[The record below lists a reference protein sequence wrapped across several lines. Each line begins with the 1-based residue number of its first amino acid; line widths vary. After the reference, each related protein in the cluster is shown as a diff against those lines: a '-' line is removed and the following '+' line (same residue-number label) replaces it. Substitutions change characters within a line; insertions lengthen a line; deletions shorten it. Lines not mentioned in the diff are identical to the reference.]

1 MKMPRAASFC
11 GMNTDAAWG
20 QRPADVVELVLIV
33 RGACHIG
40 ANAVPRRAMKP
51 FQLPTHVAAALLA
64 GTFFLTPCVGASP
77 QAETAPVPVVE
88 AREKAQAI
96 LEDVRERELE
106 TQLELKQ
113 TELQRL
119 NEDLQKRQNESE
131 ILQRSMDS
139 IAIALAEG
147 GDTTEQ
153 LLARKKHLSRA
164 LELTTQRIE
173 AEKLKMDGLKSLSD
187 AQAKARE
194 RAARQHEETT
204 IRSNI
209 AGTEFRIL
217 SQKQNVQE
225 DGAKPKDDSAK
236 LVSEIA
242 ELKKRLEKADRNTAS
257 ALKLAREAMTTA
269 NAKLLQA
276 ESAGARAKKTARDW
290 GLTENAEPL
299 EGAPEAVGEEPTEL
313 KPESKN

>member
-1 MKMPRAASFC
+1 MKS
-11 GMNTDAAWG
+11 
-20 QRPADVVELVLIV
+20 
-33 RGACHIG
+33 
-40 ANAVPRRAMKP
+40 
-51 FQLPTHVAAALLA
+51 FQLPTHLAAALLA
-64 GTFFLTPCVGASP
+64 GTFSLILCGSAPG
-77 QAETAPVPVVE
+77 QAE

-96 LEDVRERELE
+96 LDDVKEREIE

-139 IAIALAEG
+139 IAIAVAET

-153 LLARKKHLSRA
+153 LLARKKYLSRA
-164 LELTTQRIE
+164 LELTLQRIE

-187 AQAKARE
+187 AQARARE
-194 RAARQHEETT
+194 RASRQHEETT

-217 SQKQNVQE
+217 SQKQTVPE
-225 DGAKPKDDSAK
+225 DGAKPKDDTAK
-236 LVSEIA
+236 LISEIA
-242 ELKKRLEKADRNTAS
+242 ELKKKLEKSTRNTA
-257 ALKLAREAMTTA
+257 AAMKLAHDAMTTA

-276 ESAGARAKKTARDW
+276 ESAGSKAKKTAQDW
-290 GLTENAEPL
+290 GLNENAEPVA
-299 EGAPEAVGEEPTEL
+299 EGAQPEAVGEAPADLKAEP
-313 KPESKN
+313 KR

>member
-1 MKMPRAASFC
+1 
-11 GMNTDAAWG
+11 
-20 QRPADVVELVLIV
+20 
-33 RGACHIG
+33 
-40 ANAVPRRAMKP
+40 MKP
-51 FQLPTHVAAALLA
+51 LQLPTHIAAAVLA
-64 GTFFLTPCVGASP
+64 GTFSLTLCGSAPG
-77 QAETAPVPVVE
+77 QAENAPAHAD

-96 LEDVRERELE
+96 LEDVKERELE

-139 IAIALAEG
+139 IAIALAEA

-164 LELTTQRIE
+164 LELTIQRIE

-187 AQAKARE
+187 AQARARE

-217 SQKQNVQE
+217 SQKQTVQE

-242 ELKKRLEKADRNTAS
+242 ELKKRLEKADRNTAA
-257 ALKLAREAMTTA
+257 ALKVAREAMTTA

-276 ESAGARAKKTARDW
+276 ESAGTKAKKTAQEW
-290 GLTENAEPL
+290 GLNENAEPL
-299 EGAPEAVGEEPTEL
+299 GDGVPEAVGEEPTEL
-313 KPESKN
+313 KPEPKQ

>member
-1 MKMPRAASFC
+1 MKS
-11 GMNTDAAWG
+11 
-20 QRPADVVELVLIV
+20 
-33 RGACHIG
+33 
-40 ANAVPRRAMKP
+40 
-51 FQLPTHVAAALLA
+51 FQLPTHFAAAVFA
-64 GTFFLTPCVGASP
+64 GTFSLILCGSAPG
-77 QAETAPVPVVE
+77 QAENAPAPVD

-96 LEDVRERELE
+96 LEDVKERELE
-106 TQLELKQ
+106 THLELKQ
-113 TELQRL
+113 TELARL

-139 IAIALAEG
+139 IAIALAEA

-187 AQAKARE
+187 AQARARE
-194 RAARQHEETT
+194 RASRQHEETT

-225 DGAKPKDDSAK
+225 DGATPKDDNAK
-236 LVSEIA
+236 LVS
-242 ELKKRLEKADRNTAS
+242 
-257 ALKLAREAMTTA
+257 
-269 NAKLLQA
+269 
-276 ESAGARAKKTARDW
+276 
-290 GLTENAEPL
+290 
-299 EGAPEAVGEEPTEL
+299 
-313 KPESKN
+313 